1 MVSTFIGSGFFAG
14 FGCCLGLLVLDFE
27 GMPPKAIQPYPPQ
40 GYFSHFNRWYND
52 LDFVELLRGGFQS
65 EQITFWDLFARMPH
79 GFYIEKLFPHV
90 GPTFYTQLEIALLA
104 AVQFMVFTIPDGVP
118 RPELY
123 ANFMVY
129 MTLPEKLFI
138 RIFAPVVSGPVEGRG
153 TRNYAP
159 ITLRIQDAPWFGD
172 FLNLCF
178 SPRSAFLMFTFSLS
192 FMQRNG
198 HTFPQVAEDRP
209 ITFGFRPCFEFMQ
222 DFGRSADIAMWNRW
236 HFDYFLRAKAFTFGT
251 LELWTLFTVLYP
263 QSCYFAVDK
272 LNELFEG
279 SGNFVRWMHMPIRQD
294 FVPLIDSQAEST
306 YVAPALLRALA
317 TPLRARL

>member
-1 MVSTFIGSGFFAG
+1 MH
-14 FGCCLGLLVLDFE
+14 DFE
-27 GMPPKAIQPYPPQ
+27 DMAPKAIQSYPPQ

-52 LDFVELLRGGFQS
+52 VDFVELLRGGFQS

-138 RIFAPVVSGPVEGRG
+138 RIFAPLVCGPVEGRG
-153 TRNYAP
+153 TRNYEP

>member
-1 MVSTFIGSGFFAG
+1 MSWSLLWTFR
-14 FGCCLGLLVLDFE
+14 LHDFE
-27 GMPPKAIQPYPPQ
+27 DMAPKAIQLYPVQ
-40 GYFSHFNRWYND
+40 GYFSHYNRWYND
-52 LDFVELLRGGFQS
+52 EDFVGMLRGGFQS
-65 EQITFWDLFARMPH
+65 EQITLWDLFARLPLP
-79 GFYIEKLFPHV
+79 FYLHKLFPAV
-90 GPTFYTQLEIALLA
+90 GPTFYTNLEMALLTT
-104 AVQFMVFTIPDGVP
+104 VQFIVFNVP
-118 RPELY
+118 ASLPPPELF

-129 MTLPEKLFI
+129 MTLPEKLFA
-138 RIFAPVVSGPVEGRG
+138 RIFAPVISGPMEGRNFG
-153 TRNYAP
+153 P

-178 SPRSAFLMFTFSLS
+178 TPRSAFLMFTFSLS

-198 HTFPQVAEDRP
+198 QTFPQIAMDRP
-209 ITFGFRPCFEFMQ
+209 ITLGFRPCFEFMQ

-251 LELWTLFTVLYP
+251 LELRTLCALLYP

-272 LNELFEG
+272 LNELFESPG
-279 SGNFVRWMHMPIRQD
+279 SFVRWMHMPIRQD
-294 FVPLIDSQAEST
+294 FVPVIESQVDSA

>member
-1 MVSTFIGSGFFAG
+1 MSWSLLWTFR
-14 FGCCLGLLVLDFE
+14 LHDFE
-27 GMPPKAIQPYPPQ
+27 DMAPKAIQSYPLQ

-52 LDFVELLRGGFQS
+52 VDFVELLRGGFQS

-79 GFYIEKLFPHV
+79 GFYIETLFPHV

-123 ANFMVY
+123 AHFMVY

-138 RIFAPVVSGPVEGRG
+138 SIFAPLVCGPVEGRG
-153 TRNYAP
+153 TRNYEP

-172 FLNLCF
+172 FLNLYF

-272 LNELFEG
+272 LNELFES

-294 FVPLIDSQAEST
+294 FVPLIESQADST